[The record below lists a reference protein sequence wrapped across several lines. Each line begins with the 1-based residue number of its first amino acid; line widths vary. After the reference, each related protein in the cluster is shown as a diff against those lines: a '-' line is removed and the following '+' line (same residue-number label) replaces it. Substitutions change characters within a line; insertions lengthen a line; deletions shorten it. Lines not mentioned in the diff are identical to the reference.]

1 MCSVLGQTGSA
12 GEDTQAAACLGV
24 CEIKAQILNIT
35 FGFFESGEGKA
46 VPLLCKHVL
55 AGR

>member
-1 MCSVLGQTGSA
+1 MA
-12 GEDTQAAACLGV
+12 GLGV

-35 FGFFESGEGKA
+35 FFFFFGLGEGKA

-55 AGR
+55 GGR